1 MIDFTK
7 ERMFPL
13 SQAPRRMPRRRS
25 GKRVHTATL
34 YRWAAVGC
42 RGVILETLQLGGTK
56 CTSREALQRFFERL
70 SNLQSPSHGDIAS
83 RENPRQYAQR
93 SEAETERLL
102 DQLGL

>member
-7 ERMFPL
+7 ERTFPL
-13 SQAPRRMPRRRS
+13 SQASRKIPRRRS

-70 SNLQSPSHGDIAS
+70 SNLQSLSHGDVAS
-83 RENPRQYAQR
+83 RETSRRYAQR
-93 SEAETERLL
+93 REAETDRLL
-102 DQLGL
+102 DQLGV